1 MGLCTHAH
9 SFLTQNQ
16 TQKKKKHGG
25 NWEIN
30 KDAMIKVYALETMKT
45 VYCFR
50 QNKTRDS
57 EKIIGTT

>member
-1 MGLCTHAH
+1 M
-9 SFLTQNQ
+9 
-16 TQKKKKHGG
+16 KHGG

-30 KDAMIKVYALETMKT
+30 KDAMIKVHALETMKT

-57 EKIIGTT
+57 EKIIGTTRNSMKELPSDTPTLV